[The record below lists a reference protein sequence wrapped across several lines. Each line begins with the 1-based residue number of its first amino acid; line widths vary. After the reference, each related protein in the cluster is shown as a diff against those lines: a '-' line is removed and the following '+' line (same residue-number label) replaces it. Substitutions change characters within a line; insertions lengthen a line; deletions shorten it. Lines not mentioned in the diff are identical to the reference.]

1 MKSYIPTYLKNQ
13 NRITVLNLFLEHQAL
28 TRTDISK
35 ATGISLPTVMK
46 ITDFL
51 SSKDFLI
58 NDAEAISSSASG
70 LGRKSQLLRLNESA
84 YSAIGIYFEGSYLHI
99 GLIDLGYNL
108 IGEKTFPVSQTR
120 LSEDALPAFSYKLLD
135 AIAVL
140 RREHPETTIIG
151 VALALNGVV
160 NSEKKQ
166 IFRFATHSFVD
177 FYETFPA
184 FQTLDIPLYIENDI
198 NAFSYG
204 EHIVR
209 RNPRNANLICLSLGT
224 GFGSGIIINGNIWH
238 GANYFAGEVGNII
251 LSLPTF
257 FSKADPKDFRIEN
270 KINLT
275 ILQEQFEFDINHPE
289 TCDNAKKKLLS
300 QYISYYLVPVIYNL
314 SYSLDISDFVLSGLT
329 ADFLGDQLFEH
340 LKEVLSK
347 LHSHNFPRPITNI
360 MPSAS
365 KNSGVIGAAA
375 IAFTNQLPQLL
386 DQDE

>member
-13 NRITVLNLFLEHQAL
+13 NRITVLNLFLEHPAL

-58 NDAEAISSSASG
+58 NDSEPVSSSASG

-108 IGEKTFPVSQTR
+108 VDEKTFPIASTK
-120 LSEDALPAFSYKLLD
+120 LSEESLPALSYKLMD
-135 AIAVL
+135 AIDVL
-140 RREHPETTIIG
+140 RKEHTETTIIG
-151 VALALNGVV
+151 VALAINGVV
-160 NSEKKQ
+160 NSAEKQ
-166 IFRFATHSFVD
+166 VFRFATHSFVD

-184 FQTLDIPLYIENDI
+184 FQNLDIPLYIENDI

-204 EHIVR
+204 ESIVR
-209 RNPRNANLICLSLGT
+209 RDSGNANLICLSLGT

-238 GANYFAGEVGNII
+238 GANNFAGEVGNMI
-251 LSLPTF
+251 LALPTF
-257 FSKADPKDFRIEN
+257 LSKTDPEDIRIEN

-275 ILQEQFEFDINHPE
+275 LLQEQFEFDINHPE
-289 TCDNAKKKLLS
+289 SCDNAKKKLLS
-300 QYISYYLVPVIYNL
+300 QYISYYIVPVIYNL

-329 ADFLGDQLFEH
+329 ANFLGDYLFEH

-347 LHSHNFPRPITNI
+347 LHSHNFPRPVTNI

-375 IAFTNQLPQLL
+375 IAFTNRLPQLL